1 MITTKHDFEVIWRIK
16 LSDGF
21 FYYLKTDIVEDIYL
35 KIVGGVEDILQ
46 LKVAN
51 AVFPNNR

>member
-21 FYYLKTDIVEDIYL
+21 FYYLKKDIGMALI
-35 KIVGGVEDILQ
+35 
-46 LKVAN
+46 N
-51 AVFPNNR
+51 